1 LPSDHI
7 AVFYEMAVILALATT
22 AGIVGV
28 LLKQPLLIAFIVAGI
43 LAGPGAL
50 DLIRSAG
57 HLNVLA
63 DIGVAVLLFLIGL
76 KLDLHII
83 RSLGR
88 VAAATGLGQVAFTSL
103 VGFAICLGLGLD
115 VLTSV
120 YVAIALTFSSTIIV
134 VKLLTDKREVDSL
147 HGRIAIGFLI
157 VQDIVVVVAM
167 VALSSFGLGTGSN
180 PAGFSTPMVLGSSV
194 LLLIGLGL
202 FMRFAAEPLIA
213 RIARYPELLVT
224 ATLTWAVLLAAL
236 ADWIGLGKELG
247 GLLAGI
253 SVASTSYRDA
263 IASRLASL
271 RDFLLLFFFLML
283 GSRLNFGV
291 LGDQMIP
298 ALVLS
303 IFVLIGNPVIVLAI
317 MGAMGYRKRTGFLAG
332 LTVAQISEFSLI
344 FIAMG
349 LTLGHVSQEAVS
361 LVTLVG
367 LVTIALST
375 YMIIYSHELYR
386 VLEPLLGPFE
396 RQVAHSEQDIAGKQ
410 KDFDMILFGLGRYGN
425 ALAQVLHDHGVRV
438 FGVDFDPAALAD
450 WRGRGLPGMFGDAT
464 DPEFPASL
472 PLQGVSCV
480 IIATPPLIPGTP
492 QEDSQAIVK
501 ESLRRIGFKG
511 RIAMRSHDRSDG
523 QRIVDAGADI
533 VLSPFYDAA
542 TRAAELLEL
551 KPNSLAATETAKQ
564 QHLPEPTKYFDLLE
578 RDSR

>member
-1 LPSDHI
+1 MPSDHI
-7 AVFYEMAVILALATT
+7 ATFYEMAVILSLATV
-22 AGIVGV
+22 AGIAGV
-28 LLKQPLLIAFIVAGI
+28 LLKQPLLIAFIAAGI

-50 DLIRSAG
+50 DLIRSVG

-76 KLDLHII
+76 KLDLHIV
-83 RSLGR
+83 RALGR
-88 VAAATGLGQVAFTSL
+88 VAIATGIGQVVFTAL
-103 VGFAICLGLGLD
+103 VGFVICLGLGFD
-115 VLTSV
+115 ALTSI
-120 YVAIALTFSSTIIV
+120 YVAVAITFSSTIII
-134 VKLLTDKREVDSL
+134 VKLLTDKREADSL

-157 VQDIVVVVAM
+157 VQDIVVVIAM
-167 VALSSFGLGTGSN
+167 VALSSFGLGAGGN
-180 PAGFSTPMVLGSSV
+180 PAGMSMPTVLVSCV
-194 LLLIGLGL
+194 LLLTGIGLFIRL
-202 FMRFAAEPLIA
+202 AAEPLLA

-224 ATLTWAVLLAAL
+224 STLTWAVLLAAL

-253 SVASTSYRDA
+253 SLASTSFRDA

-283 GSRLNFGV
+283 GSRLDLGV
-291 LGDQMIP
+291 LGNQAIP

-303 IFVLIGNPVIVLAI
+303 AFVLIGNPLIVLAI

-349 LTLGHVSQEAVS
+349 LALGHVGQEAVS

-386 VLEPLLGPFE
+386 FLEPLLAPFE
-396 RQVAHSEQDIAGKQ
+396 RRVAYREQINSGPRVN
-410 KDFDMILFGLGRYGN
+410 FDMILFGLGRYGN
-425 ALAQVLHDHGVRV
+425 ALAQVLTDQGVRV
-438 FGVDFDPAALAD
+438 LGVDFDPEALVR
-450 WRGRGLPGMFGDAT
+450 WRSRGLPAIFGDAT

-472 PLQGVSCV
+472 PLQGVSCI
-480 IIATPPLIPGTP
+480 IIATPPTIPGTP
-492 QEDSQAIVK
+492 QEDSHRVLTDALK
-501 ESLRRIGFKG
+501 RLGFKG
-511 RIAMRSHDRSDG
+511 RIAVRSPDRVDG
-523 QRIVDAGADI
+523 ERPVDTGADI
-533 VLSPFYDAA
+533 VLSPFIDAA

-551 KPNSLAATETAKQ
+551 DATGLTIVQRTDDQMRSTIDKKRLVQ
-564 QHLPEPTKYFDLLE
+564 
-578 RDSR
+578 